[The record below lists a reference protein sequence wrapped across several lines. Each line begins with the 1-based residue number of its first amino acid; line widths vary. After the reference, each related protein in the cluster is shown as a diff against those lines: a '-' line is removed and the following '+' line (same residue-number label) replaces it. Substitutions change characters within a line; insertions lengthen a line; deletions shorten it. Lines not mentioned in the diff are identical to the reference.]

1 MPLIS
6 VNEQGRSLFYEDSG
20 VPLGTEES
28 YTTLIVIH
36 GASFHGGV
44 FKRLLPLAP
53 LHAIRLVLV
62 NRRDYP
68 GSSPYTDTDLAQ
80 INGNDAIAHDNFQR
94 ARGIELA
101 TFVRCFV
108 ELEKVPQASPDGKSG
123 GVSLTGWSSG
133 NFYTLPLLAYAD
145 SIPAETR
152 EAIAPFLRSLIIFDP
167 PRSLFGLSVLEHGF
181 DMLHDASLT
190 PAERAERFAQFFQHM
205 GRHILHA
212 PGPRVARRQRP
223 AAHTRRGAAYCHHTR
238 DVCRRY
244 AREVRWTAALE
255 SSEVS
260 VRPILPATYAEQVR
274 RALVDDRLAA
284 YWPRCGV
291 DVVLCDKTVWVVVD
305 AVWRLEKLRK
315 MADKEGIKGRA
326 FRSLTIPGANHFP
339 HWDEPEAT
347 VKFFADVLGNDDK
360 R

>member
-6 VNEQGRSLFYEDSG
+6 VNEQDHSLFYEDSG

-44 FKRLLPLAP
+44 FRRLLPLAP
-53 LHAIRLVLV
+53 LHAVRLVLV
-62 NRRDYP
+62 NRRDS

-80 INGNDAIAHDNFQR
+80 INGNDAAAHENFQR
-94 ARGIELA
+94 ARGMELA

-108 ELEKVPQASPDGKSG
+108 EREKVPQASPDGKSG

-152 EAIAPFLRSLIIFDP
+152 EAITPFLRSLIIFDP
-167 PRSLFGLSVLEHGF
+167 PRSLLGFSVLEHGF

-190 PAERAERFAQFFQHM
+190 PAERAERFAQFFSIWVGTYYTHPN
-205 GRHILHA
+205 LA
-212 PGPRVARRQRP
+212 S
-223 AAHTRRGAAYCHHTR
+223 R
-238 DVCRRY
+238 DVSGLQLIPAEGLRTATTLAMSADDMRG
-244 AREVRWTAALE
+244 VRWTAALE
-255 SSEVS
+255 SSEVA

-284 YWPRCGV
+284 YWPRYGV
-291 DVVLCDKTVWVVVD
+291 DVVWCENIVWVVID
-305 AVWRLEKLRK
+305 AVWRVEKLRK
-315 MADKEGIKGRA
+315 TADEEGIKGRA
-326 FRSLTIPGANHFP
+326 FRSLMIPGANHFP

-347 VKFFADVLGNDDK
+347 MKFFADVLGNDDK